1 MILKTENGDRAT
13 YQIYTQ
19 VLDHGQHVTSII
31 VNMKKTIHKDDF
43 DIDSFVIHAR
53 HYHHDEVIIDQNVK
67 INNLYVAKDQS
78 WRQVQSGQYVVLE
91 CEPLPTL
98 YWDEKLFTN
107 DPMKLEYSLKYYE
120 GKQWISLQ
128 YNGRINRIVDDFI
141 FQTSQSQLNYRLY
154 IPTCDHHKKPLIIWL
169 HGAGEGGK
177 SNETQLTGNRGA
189 IAFVEYQ
196 DIFGGAYVIAPQAPD
211 YWMDTFEVDNLI
223 LKGHDYTKQVVS
235 LIKEVIFKH
244 DDIDI
249 SRVYIGGCSM
259 GGYQTWKTL
268 IAAPELFTAAFPI
281 CPAYTPTKEER
292 QTLLSIPIWL
302 THATTDQTVSV
313 EHSREAYRLLKE
325 LGGKVHYTEYQD
337 VTYKGV
343 QYGSH
348 QSWIY
353 VLNNE
358 PVSSE
363 GIPIMNWLAS
373 QKKY

>member
-128 YNGRINRIVDDFI
+128 
-141 FQTSQSQLNYRLY
+141 
-154 IPTCDHHKKPLIIWL
+154 
-169 HGAGEGGK
+169 
-177 SNETQLTGNRGA
+177 
-189 IAFVEYQ
+189 
-196 DIFGGAYVIAPQAPD
+196 
-211 YWMDTFEVDNLI
+211 
-223 LKGHDYTKQVVS
+223 
-235 LIKEVIFKH
+235 
-244 DDIDI
+244 
-249 SRVYIGGCSM
+249 
-259 GGYQTWKTL
+259 
-268 IAAPELFTAAFPI
+268 
-281 CPAYTPTKEER
+281 
-292 QTLLSIPIWL
+292 
-302 THATTDQTVSV
+302 
-313 EHSREAYRLLKE
+313 
-325 LGGKVHYTEYQD
+325 
-337 VTYKGV
+337 
-343 QYGSH
+343 
-348 QSWIY
+348 
-353 VLNNE
+353 
-358 PVSSE
+358 
-363 GIPIMNWLAS
+363 
-373 QKKY
+373 